1 MRVML
6 DGQLHADGREVMGE
20 YPAGVLLSSPIA
32 AYRLASTRLV
42 VNLFDGGPRS
52 KVEVSLAGGTPHLL
66 QKVERLDPFV
76 VEVYTRNAATK
87 KSWVEAGKSSHIW
100 QTTLPANLEPG
111 THRVTVRATDEYGR
125 THTASMVLEVT
136 A

>member
-1 MRVML
+1 M
-6 DGQLHADGREVMGE
+6 HE
-20 YPAGVLLSSPIA
+20 YPAGALLSGSIA
-32 AYRLASTRLV
+32 ADRLASTRLV

-52 KVEVSLAGGTPHLL
+52 RVEVSLPGHAPRDM

-76 VEVYTRNAATK
+76 VEVYTRNAETK
-87 KSWVEAGKSSHIW
+87 KPWVEAGKSSHIW
-100 QTTLPANLEPG
+100 QATLPANLEAG

-125 THTASMVLEVT
+125 THAATMVLEVT